1 MIFKVTFKKNNNFIM
16 TITLNNNTPFF
27 LFQRQYISTKKVII
41 FLKETNLKNHIPKYI
56 VTFVM
61 NSR

>member
-1 MIFKVTFKKNNNFIM
+1 M